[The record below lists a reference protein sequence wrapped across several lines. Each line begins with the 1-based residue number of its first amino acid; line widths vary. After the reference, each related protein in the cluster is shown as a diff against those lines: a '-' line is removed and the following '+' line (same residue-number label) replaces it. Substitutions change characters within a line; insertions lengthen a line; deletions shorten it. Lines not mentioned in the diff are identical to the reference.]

1 MARTRMVMRRN
12 DIRTDP
18 AFRRWTVYLDGKAAL
33 DVEVSAVPGYPARL
47 SAYEVDP
54 ETGRGVRPDVGSV
67 GTAPKGSTLVVRRGR

>member
-1 MARTRMVMRRN
+1 MVMRRN

-33 DVEVSAVPGYPARL
+33 DVEVSAVPGYPAQL

-54 ETGRGVRPDVGSV
+54 ETGRDVRDAHGR
-67 GTAPKGSTLVVRRGR
+67 TRAAPKGSTLVVRRGR

>member
-1 MARTRMVMRRN
+1 MAKTRMVMHRN

-33 DVEVSAVPGYPARL
+33 DVEVVAVPGHPCRL

-54 ETGRGVRPDVGSV
+54 ETGRGVRESDG
-67 GTAPKGSTLVVRRGR
+67 GTTAAPRGSTLVVQRG